1 MPEKIE
7 EKSTTTTSEPLKPP
21 PPKDQIVV
29 TEHRATIGGRTVAY
43 TVTTGTLVLKEES
56 EKKGEHEGEAEGE
69 KAKAQ
74 VFFIAYTRRDAG
86 DPGRRP
92 VTFSFNG
99 GPGSASVWLHLGVLG
114 PKRVDLGEI
123 GELPPPPFRLI
134 DNEASLLD
142 QTDLVFIDPVTT
154 GYSRAVVGEKN
165 KEFLAFK
172 KDIESVG
179 DFIRLYTSRY
189 RRWLSPKFLIGE
201 SYGTTRAAGLS
212 GYLQER
218 HGLYL
223 NGIMLVSCVL
233 DFQTLDFEPMNDLP
247 YVLFLPSYTATAWY
261 HRRLAADLQ
270 KDLQATLRKAEA
282 FARDEYAPALMRNDT
297 LSPRERSALV
307 TKMARFTGLSAE
319 YIERANLRVQ
329 ILRFTKELLRDQR
342 RTVGRLDSRI
352 TGVDRDAAGDSIAS
366 DPSAHN
372 IIGPYTA
379 TFNDYVRRELRY
391 ESDLPYEILNFRTN
405 DAWRYQEHEN
415 RFVEVAETLR
425 RSISMNPHLK
435 VFVAN
440 GYYDLAT
447 PYFATDYTFNRL
459 GLEPELRGNVSQ
471 GFYEAGHMMYIHRPS
486 LVKMKQDLSQ
496 FLESALSTRSAPRP
510 RRTTT
515 PKARAKRGRRRR

>member
-1 MPEKIE
+1 MPEKTEQKTI
-7 EKSTTTTSEPLKPP
+7 TTTEPLKPP
-21 PPKDQIVV
+21 PPTDRIVV
-29 TEHRATIGGRTVAY
+29 TRHRATIGGKTIAY

-56 EKKGEHEGEAEGE
+56 EKKGEHEGEVEGE

-74 VFFIAYTRRDAG
+74 VFFIAYTRTDAG

-92 VTFSFNG
+92 ITFSFNG

-123 GELPPPPFRLI
+123 GELPAPPFRLI
-134 DNEASLLD
+134 ENDHSMLD
-142 QTDLVFIDPVTT
+142 ETDLVFIDPVTT
-154 GYSRAVVGEKN
+154 GYSRAVVGEKS
-165 KEFLAFK
+165 KDFLAFK

-179 DFIRLYTSRY
+179 DFIRLYTTRY

-233 DFQTLDFEPMNDLP
+233 DFQTLDFQPMNDLP

-261 HRRLAADLQ
+261 HQRLPADLQ
-270 KDLQATLRKAEA
+270 KDLQATLRKAEV
-282 FARDEYAPALMRNDT
+282 FARDEYAAALMKRDALT
-297 LSPRERSALV
+297 PRERSAVAAKL
-307 TKMARFTGLSAE
+307 ARFTGISAD
-319 YIERANLRVQ
+319 YIDRANLRIE

-352 TGVDRDAAGDSIAS
+352 TGVDRDAAGESITT

-379 TFNDYVRRELRY
+379 TFNDYVRGELGF
-391 ESDLPYEILNFRTN
+391 ESDLPYEILNLKSN
-405 DAWRYQEHEN
+405 EAWRYQEHEN

-425 RSISMNPHLK
+425 GSISMNPHLK

-447 PYFATDYTFNRL
+447 PYFATEYTFNRL
-459 GLEPELRGNVSQ
+459 GLEATLRGNVTH

-486 LVKMKQDLSQ
+486 LVQMKRDLSG
-496 FLESALSTRSAPRP
+496 FLDGALASAAPPRTRRARPRGRQLSRP
-510 RRTTT
+510 RR
-515 PKARAKRGRRRR
+515 R

>member
-179 DFIRLYTSRY
+179 DFIRLYTTRY
-189 RRWLSPKFLIGE
+189 QRWLSPKFLIGE

-233 DFQTLDFEPMNDLP
+233 DFQTLDFQPMNDLP
-247 YVLFLPSYTATAWY
+247 YVLFLPTYTATAWY
-261 HRRLAADLQ
+261 HRRLSADLQ
-270 KDLQATLRKAEA
+270 KDLPGTLRKAEA
-282 FARDEYAPALMRNDT
+282 FARDEYAAALMKNDS
-297 LSPRERSALV
+297 LSPRERSAVVGKL
-307 TKMARFTGLSAE
+307 ARFTGLSAE
-319 YIERANLRVQ
+319 YIERANLRVE
-329 ILRFTKELLRDQR
+329 IHRFTKELLRDQR

-352 TGVDRDAAGDSIAS
+352 TGVDRDAAGEAIAS
-366 DPSAHN
+366 DPSANN

-379 TFNDYVRRELRY
+379 TFNDYVRGALRF
-391 ESDLPYEILNFRTN
+391 ESDLPYEILNFKTN
-405 DAWRYQEHEN
+405 EEWRYREHEN

-425 RSISMNPHLK
+425 RAISMNPHLK

-440 GYYDLAT
+440 GYFDLAT
-447 PYFATDYTFNRL
+447 PYFATEYTFNRL
-459 GLEPELRGNVSQ
+459 GLELELRGNVTQ
-471 GFYEAGHMMYIHRPS
+471 GFYEAGHMMYIHVPS
-486 LVKMKQDLSQ
+486 LVKMKRDLSR
-496 FLESALSTRSAPRP
+496 FLDSALTAPTSRARRAPARGTR
-510 RRTTT
+510 
-515 PKARAKRGRRRR
+515 KARSRRR